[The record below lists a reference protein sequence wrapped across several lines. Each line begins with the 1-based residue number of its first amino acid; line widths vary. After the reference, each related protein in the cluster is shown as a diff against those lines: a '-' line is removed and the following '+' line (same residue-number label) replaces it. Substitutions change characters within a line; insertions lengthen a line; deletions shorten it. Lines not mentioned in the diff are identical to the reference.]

1 MSNYVVDER
10 DQKFVLYEQLE
21 MEKLTG
27 YPKYADFS
35 KDVFEM
41 VVEEARKFTIDMLE
55 PTVEEGEKEG
65 CTLKDGNVSVPECFR
80 EPYRLF
86 CEGGWM
92 TMTHDPVD
100 GGQGMPLV
108 LGAATR
114 EYFNVNFGFLS
125 YTGLTEGAAHLISKY
140 GTEKQKR
147 KYMDRMFSGEWG
159 GSMVLTEPGAGTD
172 VGALKT
178 TAKKN
183 PDGSY
188 SITGTKMFITG
199 GDQNLVD
206 NIVHPVL
213 ARIEGAPAG
222 TKVISIFL
230 VPKILVNDDGS
241 LGERNDWNVTNLE
254 KKMGI
259 KASATCVMN
268 FGDNGKC
275 YAELLGEEGKGM
287 KVMFVLMNEARI
299 AVGIQGLSAA
309 SRAYLYS
316 VKYAKER
323 LQGADLANFRNP
335 DAPRVPIIN
344 HPDVRRMLLWMKSHT
359 EAVRSLIYYTAWCA
373 DMTLVVEDP
382 EEKEKWGGILE
393 VLTPIVKAYGSDI
406 GFKVADQGIMVHG
419 GYGYTSDYPVEQ
431 ILRDVKIAAIYEGTN
446 GIQSLDLVGRKIG
459 QKKGKNFMSL
469 LGEMYSFIAENEG
482 DEKMKDL
489 VAKLKDG
496 VNVLAEIGAFFAKC
510 GKEGKFLVPVG
521 NAYPFLNLMSTVLS
535 SWMLVWQAS
544 IASKKLDVMAKEKGA
559 DPSDWVKWAEFIKD
573 NTDAA
578 YYSGKIAAAKYFVNN
593 ILPEADAIATA
604 IKTEDLTI
612 VEIAEESFAF

>member
-1 MSNYVVDER
+1 MSNFVVDER

-21 MEKLTG
+21 LEKLTG
-27 YPKYADFS
+27 YSRYADFS
-35 KDVFEM
+35 KDIFEM
-41 VVEEARKFTIDMLE
+41 VVEEARKFTVDVLE
-55 PTVEEGEKEG
+55 PTVEQGEKES
-65 CTLKDGNVSVPECFR
+65 CTLKDGSVIVPECFK
-80 EPYRLF
+80 EPYRIF

-92 TMTHDPVD
+92 SMIHDPED
-100 GGQGMPLV
+100 GGQGMPIT
-108 LGAATR
+108 LGTATR

-140 GTEKQKR
+140 GTEEQKN
-147 KYMDRMFSGEWG
+147 KYMHKMFSGEWG

-199 GDQNLVD
+199 GDQNLVE

-222 TKVISIFL
+222 TKGISIFL
-230 VPKILVNDDGS
+230 VPKYLVNDDGS

-275 YAELLGEEGKGM
+275 YAELLGEEGQGM

-299 AVGIQGLSAA
+299 AVGIQGLTAA

-359 EAVRSLIYYTAWCA
+359 EAVRALIYYTSWCA
-373 DMTLVVEDP
+373 DMVLAVEDP

-393 VLTPIVKAYGSDI
+393 ILTPIVKAFGSDI

-419 GYGYTSDYPVEQ
+419 GYGYTTDYPVEQ

-459 QKKGKNFMSL
+459 QKKGKNFTSL

-496 VNVLAEIGAFFAKC
+496 VNVLAEMGAFFAKC

-521 NAYPFLNLMSTVLS
+521 NAYPFLNLMATVLS

-544 IASKKLDVMAKEKGA
+544 IASTKLDTLAKEKGA
-559 DPSDWVKWAEFIKD
+559 DPSDWVKWAEFLKD

-593 ILPEADAIATA
+593 VLPEADAIATA

-612 VEIAEESFAF
+612 MEIAEESFAF